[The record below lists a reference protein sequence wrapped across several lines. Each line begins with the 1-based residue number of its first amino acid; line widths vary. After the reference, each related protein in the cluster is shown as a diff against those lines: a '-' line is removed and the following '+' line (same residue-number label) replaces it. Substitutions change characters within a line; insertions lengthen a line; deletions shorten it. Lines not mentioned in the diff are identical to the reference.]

1 MRPSL
6 YGADLAHVHV
16 DGYGFHWE
24 RASPAVLKRLR
35 EGGVRTG
42 TVVDLGCG
50 GGQWLARL
58 QAKGYTAVG
67 VDASAAM
74 IRAARK
80 AAPNAKLIR
89 GSFADV
95 KLPLCDA
102 VTSLGESLNYLSGAR
117 EFRRTLQHVHTA
129 LRPGGLFIFD
139 VRTPPT
145 EKVATRVAARTGD
158 DWACIAVIDELPTTQ
173 RLTRHITTFRRV
185 GRYYR
190 RSEEVHVLRLY
201 PEAQIRGWLCEL
213 GFRLRTFPNYGRYKV
228 MPRQLVIIAQKC

>member
-6 YGADLAHVHV
+6 YGADLAHVHI

-24 RASPAVLKRLR
+24 RAAPTVLKWLR
-35 EGGVRTG
+35 EGGVRKG

-74 IRAARK
+74 IRAAKKR
-80 AAPNAKLIR
+80 APGAKLIR

-95 KLPLCDA
+95 KLPPCDA
-102 VTSLGESLNYLSGAR
+102 VTSLGEPLNYLPGAR
-117 EFRRTLQHVHTA
+117 EFRRTLKQVQTA

-145 EKVATRVAARTGD
+145 EKVATRAAGKTGN
-158 DWACIAVIDELPTTQ
+158 DWACIAVIDESPTTQ
-173 RLTRHITTFRRV
+173 RLTRRITTFRRV
-185 GRYYR
+185 GRNYR

-201 PEAQIRGWLCEL
+201 TEAQIRDWLCDL
-213 GFRLRTFPNYGRYKV
+213 GFRVRTFPNYGRYKLT
-228 MPRQLVIIAQKC
+228 PRQLVFVAQKC